1 MKASALNANL
11 IMICEFDNLQFSQ
24 KTKTSFKYFSV
35 IIMSRSRQNNF
46 CKSFCMNQF
55 FKFYVYCRK
64 ILVQELE
71 FELGL

>member
-1 MKASALNANL
+1 MKASALNADL

-24 KTKTSFKYFSV
+24 KTKTLCKFLSV

-46 CKSFCMNQF
+46 CKSFCMNF
-55 FKFYVYCRK
+55 VYCRK

-71 FELGL
+71 FGLGL